1 MEIETKMEIDP
12 SDLWNAVEGDVH
24 SAIEYAVDSAIGDL
38 DLSDQVAECIDD
50 YDFSSV
56 VEDAV
61 DDVVRN
67 NEVVEIERR
76 HDRLQNQ
83 VDALQ
88 RSVVRIID
96 TLQKHFEQERDALKQ
111 KLSGF

>member
-1 MEIETKMEIDP
+1 MEIETKMELDP

-38 DLSDQVAECIDD
+38 DLSDQIAEGIDD
-50 YDFSSV
+50 YDFRDSL
-56 VEDAV
+56 EDAV
-61 DDVVRN
+61 HELLEGTKVDD
-67 NEVVEIERR
+67 IEKR
-76 HDRLQNQ
+76 HARLQNQ

-88 RSVVRIID
+88 RSVVTIID